1 MRCATWPWRCP
12 YFQSALCGRTVHHT
26 VVECS
31 GGWGAVQ
38 LTGKT
43 RPFAASRDAILNVAV
58 DGLPLAS
65 FLSLAPFK
73 MAASLDKVDLDAGLT
88 VTFRQDSKGSSLHVQ
103 GQAAL
108 KTWPCTTRG

>member
-1 MRCATWPWRCP
+1 MALPFISNLP
-12 YFQSALCGRTVHHT
+12 YVAEQFTTPSLSARVD
-26 VVECS
+26 
-31 GGWGAVQ
+31 GAPFK

-73 MAASLDKVDLDAGLT
+73 MAASLDTEVDLDANLT
-88 VTFRQDSKGSSLHVQ
+88 VTFQQDSKGSNLHTQ
-103 GQAAL
+103 GQAA
-108 KTWPCTTRG
+108 